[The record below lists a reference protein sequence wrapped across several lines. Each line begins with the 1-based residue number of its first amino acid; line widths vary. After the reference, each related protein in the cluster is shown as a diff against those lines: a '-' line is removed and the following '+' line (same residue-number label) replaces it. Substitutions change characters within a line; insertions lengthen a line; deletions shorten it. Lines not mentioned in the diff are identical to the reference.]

1 MIRHQSTILVFLIL
15 IFVLSGIA
23 AAAPTL
29 EQKIQTTH
37 EALVH
42 SWVDMNKSVGERADI
57 ALRLG
62 YFDEAALLA
71 LTLREEN
78 SDKADAVKAEIYLKQ
93 YDYKAAEKIIRQSLG
108 RHPKSE
114 SSRWLEFRLLQA
126 KEDLPGID
134 SLSEEILDEDTGNL
148 PALLA
153 RANLQYRL
161 LDLNRSSEYYTRA
174 LQKAKAESWK
184 ALAVLGVSRI
194 KYKQNENQ
202 IALDTLV
209 AILNERTFSD
219 NLLFAMVQ
227 PLLRLGRVQ
236 EATRVLEKALEVNP
250 YNEMAHY
257 YLGNGF
263 ARFNYT
269 QLVEEYP
276 HIFADDEGQTTLQ
289 EAKDLLSAGNVA
301 AAKAKLQ
308 RIADAHPD
316 WVEPLTILGSVA
328 WAQAEFE
335 NARQYFKAALKI
347 CPTYGRA
354 HNGYAKA
361 MEGKRMRESIYRDS
375 DWQTF
380 DARPMPEVFRIDEFI
395 ANWHALS
402 PRHQKQVAL
411 SVAPWKAFV
420 PVLVESGCTYYIKP
434 LYERL
439 SECPELETL
448 KDLRISY
455 DSRLWDDVRG
465 CGGFNTVTGIEDVE
479 RTIYGR
485 YNTVLHELTHQVHYI
500 LTPDEKNRIE
510 EVYRNA
516 KERENDGTKT
526 FMSRYQGASVWEYFA
541 EAANAH
547 ESPQRNTYDTREI
560 VRERLFKL
568 DTTLVDLVEHFLSV
582 ENDEPYYVIGLVNAG
597 GSNLE
602 KGRAEDALVMAQ
614 KAREHDATDLSV
626 LELLSHVNSIL
637 GHHDIAV
644 QYAETLKTLHPTR
657 AKTYIQYAEA
667 IYHRTG
673 DKKMACKELEK
684 GFPKLVP
691 QESSKLNQAL
701 GRAYLRA
708 GDYKKAKQ
716 NFAKVLEEQSDRPD
730 ALWGMALALGDGG
743 ENKDAKTYFEAAL
756 ERRTGIVELRL
767 DYARFLLQ
775 TGDTASARR
784 EINEAQLLDPDG
796 GDVLTFV
803 GWLELTEEKW
813 QQALDK
819 FNEANEIAPYND
831 LAKILK
837 LRALKATSRKAEAKT
852 FAKELRAVSK
862 NTKPEWVY
870 IPRSADYVSVHEWPE
885 WQVKLL
891 KATIRE

>member
-1 MIRHQSTILVFLIL
+1 MKRQSLTIFIFLAL
-15 IFVLSGIA
+15 IVSGIVA
-23 AAAPTL
+23 ASPTL
-29 EQKIQTTH
+29 EQKIQTVH
-37 EALVH
+37 EALEGVWNDA
-42 SWVDMNKSVGERADI
+42 SNSIEERADI

-62 YFDEAALLA
+62 YFDEAASLGEM
-71 LTLREEN
+71 LREEN
-78 SDKADAVKAEIYLKQ
+78 PENADAVDAEIYLKQ
-93 YDYKAAEKIIRQSLG
+93 YDFKAAEKMIRQGLEQYL
-108 RHPKSE
+108 KSE
-114 SSRWLEFRLLQA
+114 SLRWLEFQLFLA
-126 KEDLPGID
+126 KENLPKID
-134 SLSEEILDEDTGNL
+134 SLSDKLLAEDSNNV

-153 RANLQYRL
+153 RANLHYRL
-161 LDLNRSSEYYTRA
+161 LDFNRSSEYYNRA
-174 LQKAKAESWK
+174 IQEVQSEHWK
-184 ALAVLGVSRI
+184 ALAVIGISRV

-202 IALDTLV
+202 VALDTLV
-209 AILNERTFSD
+209 AILNEQTFSGD
-219 NLLFAMVQ
+219 LLFTMVQ

-236 EATRVLEKALEVNP
+236 EATRVLEKALEINP
-250 YNEMAHY
+250 YHEMAHY

-263 ARFNYT
+263 ARLNYS
-269 QLVEEYP
+269 QLEEEYP
-276 HIFADDEGQTTLQ
+276 HIFADSEGQKKLD
-289 EAKDLLSAGNVA
+289 EAKDLLSGGNVA
-301 AAKAKLQ
+301 AAERELQ

-316 WVEPLTILGSVA
+316 WVEPLTILGAIA
-328 WAQAEFE
+328 WAREEFE
-335 NARQYFKAALKI
+335 KARQYFKKALDI
-347 CPTYGRA
+347 CPAYGRA

-375 DWQTF
+375 DWRTF
-380 DARPMPEVFRIDEFI
+380 DARLMPDVARIDEFVM
-395 ANWHALS
+395 NWKALS

-411 SVAPWKAFV
+411 SVAPWEAFV

-500 LTPDEKNRIE
+500 LTPDEKNQIE

-516 KERENDGTKT
+516 KEHENAGTKI

-560 VRERLFKL
+560 VRERLFEL
-568 DTTLVDLVEHFLSV
+568 DTALVDLIEYFLSI

-597 GSNLE
+597 GSYLE
-602 KGRAEDALVMAQ
+602 KGRAEDALAMAQ

-637 GHHDIAV
+637 GHHDIAIA
-644 QYAETLKTLHPTR
+644 YAETLRTMHPTR

-667 IYHRTG
+667 YYHRTG
-673 DKKMACKELEK
+673 DKEMACKELEK
-684 GFPKLVP
+684 GFPKLAS
-691 QESSKLNQAL
+691 QEHSKLNQAL
-701 GRAYLRA
+701 GKAYLRA
-708 GDYKKAKQ
+708 GDYSKAKQ
-716 NFAKVLEEQSDRPD
+716 YFAKVLEQQSDKPD

-743 ENKDAKTYFEAAL
+743 DSKEAKTYFEVAL

-775 TGDTASARR
+775 IGDTATARQ
-784 EINEAQLLDPDG
+784 EITEAQLLDPDG
-796 GDVLTFV
+796 DDVLTFV
-803 GWLELTEEKW
+803 GWLELTGKKW
-813 QQALDK
+813 PQALDYFEK
-819 FNEANEIAPYND
+819 AIDIAPHND

-837 LRALKATSRKAEAKT
+837 LKALKAIGRTAEAKT
-852 FAKELRAVSK
+852 FAKELREASK
-862 NTKPEWVY
+862 NAKPEWVY

-885 WQVKLL
+885 WQVRLL
-891 KATIRE
+891 KATMME

>member
-1 MIRHQSTILVFLIL
+1 MKQQCLTILISLTFIV
-15 IFVLSGIA
+15 SGIVA
-23 AAAPTL
+23 ASPTL

-37 EALVH
+37 EALEGVWDDA
-42 SWVDMNKSVGERADI
+42 SKSLVERASI

-62 YFDEAALLA
+62 YFDEVALLGQA
-71 LTLREEN
+71 LRDGN
-78 SDKADAVKAEIYLKQ
+78 PDKADVIDAEIYLKK
-93 YDYKAAEKIIRQSLG
+93 YNFKAAEKIIWQGLG
-108 RHPKSE
+108 RHSKSE
-114 SSRWLEFRLLQA
+114 NLRWLEFQLLQA

-134 SLSEEILDEDTGNL
+134 SLSEKLLAEDSDNI

-153 RANLQYRL
+153 RANLYYRL
-161 LDLNRSSEYYTRA
+161 LDFDRSNEYYTRA
-174 LQKAKAESWK
+174 LHEAQSESWK
-184 ALAVLGVSRI
+184 ALAVIGVSQV

-209 AILNERTFSD
+209 AILDERTFSD
-219 NLLFAMVQ
+219 NLLSAMVQ

-250 YNEMAHY
+250 YHEMAHY

-276 HIFADDEGQTTLQ
+276 NIFSDSEGQKKLD
-289 EAKDLLSAGNVA
+289 EAKNLLSAGDVT

-308 RIADAHPD
+308 QIADAPPD
-316 WVEPLTILGSVA
+316 WVEPLTILGAIA
-328 WAQAEFE
+328 WAQEEFE
-335 NARQYFKAALKI
+335 KARQYFKAALKI
-347 CPTYGRA
+347 CPAYGRA

-361 MEGKRMRESIYRDS
+361 MEGKRMRESIYRHS

-380 DARPMPEVFRIDEFI
+380 DARLMPDVPRIDEFVM
-395 ANWHALS
+395 NWKALS

-510 EVYRNA
+510 EVYRKA
-516 KERENDGTKT
+516 KECENAGTKT

-547 ESPQRNTYDTREI
+547 ESPQRNAYDTREI
-560 VRERLFKL
+560 VRERLFEL
-568 DTTLVDLVEHFLSV
+568 DTALVDLIEHFLSI
-582 ENDEPYYVIGLVNAG
+582 ENDELYYVIGLVNAG
-597 GSNLE
+597 GSYLE
-602 KGRAEDALVMAQ
+602 KGRAEDALTMAQ
-614 KAREHDATDLSV
+614 KAYKHGATDLSV

-644 QYAETLKTLHPTR
+644 QYAETLKTLHPT
-657 AKTYIQYAEA
+657 
-667 IYHRTG
+667 
-673 DKKMACKELEK
+673 
-684 GFPKLVP
+684 
-691 QESSKLNQAL
+691 
-701 GRAYLRA
+701 
-708 GDYKKAKQ
+708 
-716 NFAKVLEEQSDRPD
+716 
-730 ALWGMALALGDGG
+730 
-743 ENKDAKTYFEAAL
+743 
-756 ERRTGIVELRL
+756 
-767 DYARFLLQ
+767 
-775 TGDTASARR
+775 
-784 EINEAQLLDPDG
+784 
-796 GDVLTFV
+796 
-803 GWLELTEEKW
+803 
-813 QQALDK
+813 
-819 FNEANEIAPYND
+819 
-831 LAKILK
+831 
-837 LRALKATSRKAEAKT
+837 
-852 FAKELRAVSK
+852 
-862 NTKPEWVY
+862 
-870 IPRSADYVSVHEWPE
+870 
-885 WQVKLL
+885 
-891 KATIRE
+891 